1 MSECPADAVDRL
13 LGTVS
18 EIRAR
23 CGRLDADAEAIMHGL
38 TELEFRAFGLSVTVA
53 TRRTEQPLEHLTR
66 QAVTLLA
73 RLGAETNY
81 DFAVGA
87 ERLVILG
94 ARSVWKLAMNA
105 DGEATSDIEARAA
118 IAAPVAPARWQT
130 VAGIRVLEMERVEV
144 IRPDDLSDQELQAVP
159 WWTDVDCW
167 NLGRRRTGELVVFDA
182 GEFGSAHRRLLPDRY
197 RARLVDHKTAA
208 YKQFRYTT

>member
-1 MSECPADAVDRL
+1 MSESPADAVDRL
-13 LGTVS
+13 LGTVA

-23 CGRLDADAEAIMHGL
+23 CGRPDADAVAIMEGL
-38 TELEFRAFGLSVTVA
+38 TELEFRAFGLSATVA
-53 TRRTEQPLEHLTR
+53 TRRRDRDVQHLTR

-73 RLGAETNY
+73 GLGAETNY

-87 ERLVILG
+87 QRVVILG

-105 DGEATSDIEARAA
+105 DGEATSDIEARAS
-118 IAAPVAPARWQT
+118 IPAPVAPARWHT

-144 IRPDDLSDQELQAVP
+144 VRPDDLSDQELRAAP

-182 GEFGSAHRRLLPDRY
+182 GQFGPAHRRLLPDRY
-197 RARLVDHKTAA
+197 LARVFRHEAA
-208 YKQFRYTT
+208 ELS